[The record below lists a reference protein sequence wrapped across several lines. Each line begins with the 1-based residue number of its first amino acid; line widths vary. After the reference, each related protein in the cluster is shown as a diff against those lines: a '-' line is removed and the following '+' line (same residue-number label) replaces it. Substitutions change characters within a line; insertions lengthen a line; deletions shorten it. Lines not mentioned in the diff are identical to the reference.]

1 MAYLTIKQ
9 IQEQYELSEKT
20 IRRLYQK
27 TKDNPDP
34 IIKKG
39 QRIKGYQNKKGR
51 WVINSDLL
59 EQLFAEK
66 RKDHT
71 TEQPID
77 QVREQPKTSQTKQA
91 TSQDQALLKTI
102 EVLQEQL
109 KEKDR
114 QLERYDQKLDQQ
126 QKLTAQLQNQLLI
139 ASPTEPITAD
149 ITPQPPKPQTQRKK
163 AVKKPVRKP
172 QSKQKATKPKK
183 KSWWRRG

>member
-9 IQEQYELSEKT
+9 IREQYDLSEKT

-39 QRIKGYQNKKGR
+39 QRAKGYQNKKGR
-51 WVINSDLL
+51 WVISSDLL

-71 TEQPID
+71 TEQPRE
-77 QVREQPKTSQTKQA
+77 QVKEQPKTSQTN
-91 TSQDQALLKTI
+91 SDQALLKTI

-109 KEKDR
+109 REKDR

-149 ITPQPPKPQTQRKK
+149 ITPQTPKAQSIK
-163 AVKKPVRKP
+163 KKPVRQAKKGS
-172 QSKQKATKPKK
+172 QAKQKAPKPKK
-183 KSWWRRG
+183 KWWQRG